1 MAVRSSTNFNIDLPL
16 FPIQVS
22 QLNNQP
28 VKHVEF
34 DKTQSNAIRTISIVN
49 KIIQVKWRYHKQ
61 SNILNYFWLLI
72 VNIISN
78 QKYIFYVAWSLTSAF
93 NWYWK
98 SRQGECSHL
107 PTAARRKN
115 FFHNILAA
123 AQKRVSVAQTESKTF
138 ICRGVLYLVF

>member
-28 VKHVEF
+28 VKMVKFE
-34 DKTQSNAIRTISIVN
+34 KTQSNAIRTISIVN
-49 KIIQVKWRYHKQ
+49 KIQVKWRYHKQ

-72 VNIISN
+72 VNLISN

-98 SRQGECSHL
+98 SRQEECSRL

-115 FFHNILAA
+115 FFHNILAE
-123 AQKRVSVAQTESKTF
+123 AQKRVSVAQTDSKTF
-138 ICRGVLYLVF
+138 ICGGVF